1 MKSVQRMRGIAVL
14 AFMFALTSAATA
26 STYSAKSYVQEG
38 LYAQWDG
45 IENAGWGTHDSAAQK
60 PIELAG
66 GGFLLVADGL
76 FEDIPG
82 ISEFPQK
89 GLVILFR

>member
-1 MKSVQRMRGIAVL
+1 MKSIQRMRGIVVL

-38 LYAQWDG
+38 LYAQ
-45 IENAGWGTHDSAAQK
+45 
-60 PIELAG
+60 
-66 GGFLLVADGL
+66 
-76 FEDIPG
+76 
-82 ISEFPQK
+82 K